1 LLKNRDCHIPYA
13 PIFKDHAIRN
23 PKGANQTTI
32 FLLPLPDFNFR
43 LRKNQLKPMPKPL
56 EKLKRR
62 WNIQHNSEILVI
74 LLVFALTG
82 TSTVYLYSFIK
93 KWVGITPDTFFL
105 FKLVAFI
112 LLALPLYNL
121 LLILWGKA
129 LGQGAFFRRFVR
141 QFVERMLPFL
151 RKQKK

>member
-1 LLKNRDCHIPYA
+1 
-13 PIFKDHAIRN
+13 
-23 PKGANQTTI
+23 
-32 FLLPLPDFNFR
+32 
-43 LRKNQLKPMPKPL
+43 MPKPL

-62 WNIQHNSEILVI
+62 WNIQHNREILVI

-112 LLALPLYNL
+112 FLALPLYNI

-129 LGQGAFFRRFVR
+129 LGQGVFFHRFVR